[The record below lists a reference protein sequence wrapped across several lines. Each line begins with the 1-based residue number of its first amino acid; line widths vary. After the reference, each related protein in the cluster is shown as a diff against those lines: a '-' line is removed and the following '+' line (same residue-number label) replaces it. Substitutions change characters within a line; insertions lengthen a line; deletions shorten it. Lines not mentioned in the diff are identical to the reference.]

1 MVRRCESFVTSSLY
15 FHALLGGF
23 FLYRIFFLLFFR
35 LDGYERLNEALMDI
49 AFFLQ

>member
-1 MVRRCESFVTSSLY
+1 MFLRLLSDSTL
-15 FHALLGGF
+15 LLGGF